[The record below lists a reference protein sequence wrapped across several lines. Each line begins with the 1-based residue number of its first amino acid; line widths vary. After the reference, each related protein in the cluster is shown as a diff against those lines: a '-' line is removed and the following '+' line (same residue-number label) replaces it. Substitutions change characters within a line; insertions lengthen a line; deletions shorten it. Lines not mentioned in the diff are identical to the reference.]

1 MYQIR
6 TDEEAQATLDALSVD
21 VLERYIGVLDVLEL
35 TPWNGTPLNKTNPD
49 GAMRTMTLGPRDNGL
64 ITYLVVEDV
73 QRVDVISV
81 CWAG

>member
-6 TDEEAQATLDALSVD
+6 TYEEAQATLDALSV
-21 VLERYIGVLDVLEL
+21 DVLEL

-49 GAMRTMTLGPRDNGL
+49 GAMQTMTFGPRGEGL
-64 ITYLVVEDV
+64 ITYLVVEDL
-73 QRVDVISV
+73 QRVDVVSG